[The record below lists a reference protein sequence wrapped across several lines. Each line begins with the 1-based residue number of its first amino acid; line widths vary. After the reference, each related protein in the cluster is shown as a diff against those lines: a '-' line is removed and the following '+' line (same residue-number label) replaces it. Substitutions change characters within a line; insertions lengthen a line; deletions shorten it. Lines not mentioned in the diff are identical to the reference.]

1 MVRRGNVHPKHRN
14 QAAVD
19 FLISWGWVIA
29 IVVVAM
35 LVLFDLGVFNTPQ
48 QATLINGFQS
58 VQVEDAGVNGSLAV
72 FQLNNQFGRD
82 INIDSI
88 MITSNGNV
96 FSPSTVQCTV
106 SQLTA
111 GQSAVCRVPLSLNTS
126 NYEIS
131 VAIRYSPST
140 SNTIFF
146 SNGTVSGRLS
156 NGVINLNNANYY
168 FRELALPDGAT
179 WSVTLGGLTKNATVS
194 SSTGDVISFSA
205 AFGAYNYNVSNVTF
219 SGCSS
224 IYPYPLNGII
234 TGGVTKDIA
243 YNGTCPTTFTET
255 GLGQYIYATNR
266 YNNTIEVIDTATDSV
281 VRNITSQSQPAELA
295 LSADDQ
301 YLYATNLDNGS
312 VQKFSVSTGALVSTF
327 SGIKSPF
334 MLSIGSNGD
343 LYTMNYF
350 GKLDVVNSTTG
361 TIIVANMSIGGIGAN
376 VAAVPSKDIVYAT
389 NATYNLVL
397 FGHSYCTGD
406 VVYALNSTT
415 NTIITSIPV
424 GTCPYGVAVA
434 PNGTYAYVA
443 NFVSNTTS
451 VISTA
456 TNTVVATINVGKNPS
471 AVAVSPN
478 SKYVYVGNQASNTV
492 SVISTATNTV
502 IATINLGSG
511 KSPSIGAS
519 ITVTPDGRYVYVAD
533 QPVGNNGASISI
545 ISTATNSVI
554 ANSSQ
559 QDFSIISAATIS
571 SNPYTWNWSVTY
583 GGKTKSSTNQSITFN
598 SNLGNK
604 SYSAISSK
612 YISTSSID
620 CDVLYSPNVTAG
632 EFLAGSSL
640 LVGFNSSTSCTTTF
654 VSPGRNYNSSLYGT
668 SWWVKY
674 GTTNI
679 SNYVGKNFT
688 FTSAQ
693 GGQTIYGR
701 MIPYVIQATGGYGMN
716 NCVMVPPLYQTAGF
730 TFNSTW
736 SCDTSF
742 YEDNLPSNYNWSVRY
757 AGTVQWSETRY
768 INFTTGTGVYNRIY
782 TVMSN
787 SSINASGFHCTTVYE
802 PSPNSSGPLTAGDFH
817 PPGASYG
824 GPVVDYV
831 SSTSCD
837 TAITTFNEIGMFSG
851 ASWSVYYNGTLN
863 SSSAP
868 NSITFSRAAGN
879 VYSFSVPAP
888 SNSSA
893 GCITSYSA
901 NVTSGSLTS
910 GSTKTIGFT
919 HSTSCT
925 TKFIVAGLPPN
936 TVWPVTFDGVTKY
949 PIGSSVTFT
958 TTSGSYSYTEGPV
971 YYPPDCVYS
980 PDLSSGTLTAGSNYS
995 VTYSAPS
1002 GPNCLIFVANYGS
1015 NSVSEIDTAT
1025 NSLVATMGTGESPVD
1040 MALNMV
1046 NDTINIADYGPSGGT
1061 CFVGNSEVCL
1071 INVTTRKIITG
1082 ISTPGVRQQFGGGPT
1097 IALSPNEQYTYVIG
1111 QGLSSPFYG
1120 YLYIINNK
1128 NDQLVSTINLG
1139 DNPLPSG
1146 IVVTPNG
1153 EYVYVVNSYAQ
1164 SLIKIDTI
1172 TNSIVSTLNGD
1183 CGTGGTVLC
1192 DPSGMAMS
1200 PNGKYI
1206 YIANAG
1212 DNHITV
1218 IDTSSGRDIKN
1229 ISLGAGVIHTA
1240 TGIALSPNGLL
1251 YTSNYW
1257 GNTTEI
1263 INATSYSVVSTVN
1276 LGYGTEPMGIT
1287 APTAINGQLYVYVA
1301 LSKVGKVAV
1310 LSASTNSVIE
1320 NITVGANPE
1329 GIYSVPEFTTS
1340 FVESGLASGLTWSVT
1355 YDNIKSSSASAAI
1368 GITVPEGTY
1377 YFSIPNVQ
1385 GNLVC
1390 NHQLG
1395 VGTQY
1400 YYAPSPAS
1408 GSAVGGSTE
1417 NVTFTIY
1424 SKTVSC

>member
-1 MVRRGNVHPKHRN
+1 MFK
-14 QAAVD
+14 
-19 FLISWGWVIA
+19 F
-29 IVVVAM
+29 
-35 LVLFDLGVFNTPQ
+35 
-48 QATLINGFQS
+48 
-58 VQVEDAGVNGSLAV
+58 
-72 FQLNNQFGRD
+72 
-82 INIDSI
+82 
-88 MITSNGNV
+88 
-96 FSPSTVQCTV
+96 
-106 SQLTA
+106 
-111 GQSAVCRVPLSLNTS
+111 
-126 NYEIS
+126 
-131 VAIRYSPST
+131 
-140 SNTIFF
+140 
-146 SNGTVSGRLS
+146 
-156 NGVINLNNANYY
+156 
-168 FRELALPDGAT
+168 
-179 WSVTLGGLTKNATVS
+179 
-194 SSTGDVISFSA
+194 
-205 AFGAYNYNVSNVTF
+205 
-219 SGCSS
+219 
-224 IYPYPLNGII
+224 I

-255 GLGQYIYATNR
+255 GLGQYLYASN
-266 YNNTIEVIDTATDSV
+266 YNNTINIIDTATDSIIH
-281 VRNITSQSQPAELA
+281 NLASQSRPLGLA
-295 LSADDQ
+295 LSADNQ
-301 YLYATNLDNGS
+301 YLYGANLGTNCIVDVADSCKNGS
-312 VQKFSVSTGALVSTF
+312 ITKFSLSTGALVSTF
-327 SGIKSPF
+327 SGIAYPIGI
-334 MLSIGSNGD
+334 SIGSNGD
-343 LYTMNYF
+343 LYVINNM
-350 GKLDVVNSTTG
+350 GGLDVVNSTTG
-361 TIIVANMSIGGIGAN
+361 AIIVANMSIGGDYSSA
-376 VAAVPSKDIVYAT
+376 VAAVPNKNLVYAT
-389 NATYNLVL
+389 NASFHPTQL
-397 FGHSYCTGD
+397 FKGHAYCNGD
-406 VVYALNSTT
+406 VVYAINSTT

-424 GTCPYGVAVA
+424 GICPSGIAVS
-434 PNGTYAYVA
+434 PNGEYVYIA
-443 NFVSNTTS
+443 NLVSNTTS

-456 TNTVVATINVGKNPS
+456 TNTVVATINVGNNPS

-478 SKYVYVGNQASNTV
+478 SKYVYVGNTASTTV

-502 IATINLGSG
+502 VATINLGG
-511 KSPSIGAS
+511 ASPSMNGNRM
-519 ITVTPDGRYVYVAD
+519 TVTPDGRYVYV
-533 QPVGNNGASISI
+533 VTSSGMSM

-554 ANSSQ
+554 ANLSQ
-559 QDFSIISAATIS
+559 QDISVTSAATIS

-604 SYSAISSK
+604 SYSAISSR
-612 YISTSSID
+612 YISTSSMD

-693 GGQTIYGR
+693 GGQTVYGR
-701 MIPYVIQATGGYGMN
+701 MIPFVIQAMGGYGMN

-782 TVMSN
+782 TAMSN
-787 SSINASGFHCTTVYE
+787 SSINASGYHCTTVYE

-817 PPGASYG
+817 PPGGSYG

-831 SSTSCD
+831 SSTSCN
-837 TAITTFNEIGMFSG
+837 TAITTFNEMGMFSG
-851 ASWSVYYNGTLN
+851 VSWSVYYNGTLN

-925 TKFIVAGLPPN
+925 TTFVVAGLLPN
-936 TVWPVTFDGVTKY
+936 MVWPVTFDGVTKY
-949 PIGSSVTFT
+949 PTGSSVTFT

-971 YYPPDCVYS
+971 YYPPDCDYV
-980 PDLSSGTLTAGSNYS
+980 PALSSGTLTAGSTYS

-1002 GPNCLIFVANYGS
+1002 MLNCLIFVANVG
-1015 NSVSEIDTAT
+1015 NKSVSEIDIETGSVT
-1025 NSLVATMGTGESPVD
+1025 TMSVGESPLD

-1046 NDTINIADYGPSGGT
+1046 NGTVNVLDYGPTGGN
-1061 CFVGNSEVCL
+1061 CYVDGSEVCL
-1071 INVTTRKIITG
+1071 INISSQQMITG
-1082 ISTPGVRQQFGGGPT
+1082 ISTPNELGVNTPSGGPL
-1097 IALSPNEQYTYVIG
+1097 IALSPNEQYTYVIS
-1111 QGLSSPFYG
+1111 QGIFNG

-1128 NDQLVSTINLG
+1128 NNQVVSTINLG
-1139 DNPLPSG
+1139 TATPEG

-1153 EYVYVVNSYAQ
+1153 RYVYVLNTLAD
-1164 SLIKIDTI
+1164 SLIKIDTT
-1172 TNSIVSTLNGD
+1172 TNSIVSTLQGG
-1183 CGTGGTVLC
+1183 CGNRINLC
-1192 DPSGMAMS
+1192 LPRGIAIS
-1200 PNGKYI
+1200 PNGEYI
-1206 YIANAG
+1206 YITDSGSNQ
-1212 DNHITV
+1212 ITV
-1218 IDTSSGRDIKN
+1218 IDTSSGKDIAN
-1229 ISLGAGVIHTA
+1229 ISLGAGATHTPLEIIL
-1240 TGIALSPNGLL
+1240 TPNGLL
-1251 YTSNYW
+1251 YTSNYE

-1263 INATSYSVVSTVN
+1263 VNATSYSVISTVN
-1276 LGYGTEPMGIT
+1276 LGYSSRPTGIT
-1287 APTAINGQLYVYVA
+1287 ALSGTNGQVYVA
-1301 LSKVGKVAV
+1301 IALYNAGKVAV
-1310 LSASTNSVIE
+1310 LPASAN
-1320 NITVGANPE
+1320 NIINHVVFNLTVGANPE
-1329 GIYSVPEFTTS
+1329 GIYSVPDFTTS

-1355 YDNIKSSSASAAI
+1355 YDSIKSSSASAAI

-1377 YFSIPNVQ
+1377 RFSIPNVQ
-1385 GNLVC
+1385 GNLIC
-1390 NHQLG
+1390 NYQLG
-1395 VGTQY
+1395 VGAQY
-1400 YYAPSPAS
+1400 YYVPSPAS